1 MVRGEIYR
9 RQRAGAEI
17 LQPELCHSGPVYPAG
32 AAGKPAYP
40 FGGGRELA
48 GEADR
53 SGAGCWSRETGKTG
67 PSGMRDHQY
76 VHRSGR
82 AGRHCS
88 LPLEA

>member
-9 RQRAGAEI
+9 RQRPGAEI

-53 SGAGCWSRETGKTG
+53 SGAGCWSRETRKTG
-67 PSGMRDHQY
+67 AAGVRDHQHVY
-76 VHRSGR
+76 GLGWSHRN
-82 AGRHCS
+82 HS
-88 LPLEA
+88 LPPEA